1 MRVLDAGAVDAT
13 VAVGAS
19 RSEAVPWVSGT
30 ARGSVPRRASFRAA
44 HAADRARM
52 RTSAGRHHR
61 DAPRRIAA
69 RPRRTTTAAAAR
81 ERAIHVSVCH
91 LHRAAG
97 RRRGDAQRRHAGAF
111 TKLIEIPAARG
122 VARTLMVPARN
133 FLDGANAKELV
144 LDCATVRAPDNDVV
158 SPDVAE
164 LQALS
169 GYDVGE
175 VPFVMQAVCY
185 YETTLDVGTLEVA
198 LRKTLGKYP
207 MLAGRLDLQT
217 PGYASKGVRLTN
229 DGVPL
234 RVVRDNNQ
242 RFENLPQDYADATR
256 RFLDFAPWIDLMLGD
271 APVFT
276 AKVTHC
282 AGGGSVLGVCMSH
295 AVSDGQGFIE
305 FLVTW
310 AKMANNEAHPLG
322 DPVFDRSLVSQ
333 PPADM
338 SVEEMREMLSMEGFD
353 NVSSVPMLA
362 NALKAGRGLI
372 PDFLRF
378 PAGNRMMVSIKED
391 GMRRLRESSEA
402 TNDNEA
408 LSAHSW
414 LALADLCGLPN
425 GTPFEH
431 VTVVSGRGGR
441 TGLPDMYFGNAAI
454 GVCTGRVAV
463 GDYSTLLDVKNGL
476 RPGFTKAMMR
486 RNKYLMLTEA
496 AFRAGVNGFDFDIMA
511 FMQGQMCWCNNLVE
525 IYKKLYDLDFGTG
538 SPTLALPPELNDI
551 IQIQCSR
558 PDRATGA
565 PAGANG
571 VEMFINLPPA
581 VMSRLRQPDALA
593 RLSAQ
598 TGIK

>member
-1 MRVLDAGAVDAT
+1 MGVRTTTSSTFASSTFSRAARRGRGEEATRGRWASRRRHHRHRARSRDDRDAGA
-13 VAVGAS
+13 G
-19 RSEAVPWVSGT
+19 
-30 ARGSVPRRASFRAA
+30 
-44 HAADRARM
+44 
-52 RTSAGRHHR
+52 
-61 DAPRRIAA
+61 
-69 RPRRTTTAAAAR
+69 
-81 ERAIHVSVCH
+81 
-91 LHRAAG
+91 
-97 RRRGDAQRRHAGAF
+97 RRGDRVIRRAGAF
-111 TKLIEIPAARG
+111 TKLIEVPAARAVAKG
-122 VARTLMVPARN
+122 VMVPARN
-133 FLDGANAKELV
+133 FMDGANGGELV
-144 LDCATVRAPDNDVV
+144 LDDIRARIPDVDVV
-158 SPDVAE
+158 PADVAE
-164 LQALS
+164 MQPLS

-175 VPFVMQAVCY
+175 VPFIMQAVCY
-185 YETTLDVGTLEVA
+185 YEETLDVGMLETA
-198 LRKTLGKYP
+198 LRKTLRKYP
-207 MLAGRLDLQT
+207 MLAGRLDLRREGWQN
-217 PGYASKGVRLTN
+217 KGVKLTN

-234 RVVRDNNQ
+234 RVVRDDDQ
-242 RFENLPQDYADATR
+242 RFEDLPQDYADATR

-276 AKVTHC
+276 AKVTQC

-310 AKMANNEAHPLG
+310 AKAANDEEHPLG
-322 DPVFDRSLVSQ
+322 DPVFDRSLVAQ
-333 PPADM
+333 PAADAT
-338 SVEEMREMLSMEGFD
+338 VEEMREMLSKEGF
-353 NVSSVPMLA
+353 NNINSGAMLA
-362 NALKAGRGLI
+362 NALMAGRRI
-372 PDFLRF
+372 VPDFLRF
-378 PAGNRMMVSIKED
+378 PAGNRMMVNISED
-391 GMRRLRESSEA
+391 NMRRLREASGA

-425 GTPFEH
+425 GTPLEH

-454 GVCTGRVAV
+454 GVCTGRVSV
-463 GDYSTLLDVKNGL
+463 GDYSTLAEVRDGL

-511 FMQGQMCWCNNLVE
+511 FMQGQMVWCNNLVE

-538 SPTLALPPELNDI
+538 GPTLALPPELNDI
-551 IQIQCSR
+551 VQIQCSR

-581 VMSRLRQPDALA
+581 MMDTLRRPESIERLAGTR
-593 RLSAQ
+593 
-598 TGIK
+598 GIR

>member
-1 MRVLDAGAVDAT
+1 MGVRTTTSSTFASSTLSRAARRGRGEEATRGRWASRRRHHRHRARSRDDRDAGA
-13 VAVGAS
+13 G
-19 RSEAVPWVSGT
+19 
-30 ARGSVPRRASFRAA
+30 
-44 HAADRARM
+44 
-52 RTSAGRHHR
+52 
-61 DAPRRIAA
+61 
-69 RPRRTTTAAAAR
+69 
-81 ERAIHVSVCH
+81 
-91 LHRAAG
+91 
-97 RRRGDAQRRHAGAF
+97 RRGDRVIRRAGAF
-111 TKLIEIPAARG
+111 TKLIEIPAARAVAKG
-122 VARTLMVPARN
+122 VMVPARN
-133 FLDGANAKELV
+133 FMDGANGGELV
-144 LDCATVRAPDNDVV
+144 LDDIRARIPDVDVV
-158 SPDVAE
+158 PADVAE
-164 LQALS
+164 MQPLS

-175 VPFVMQAVCY
+175 VPFIMQAVCY
-185 YETTLDVGTLEVA
+185 YEETLDVGMLETA
-198 LRKTLGKYP
+198 LRKTLRKYP
-207 MLAGRLDLQT
+207 MLAGRLDLRREGWQN
-217 PGYASKGVRLTN
+217 KGVKLTN

-234 RVVRDNNQ
+234 RVVRDDDQ
-242 RFENLPQDYADATR
+242 RFEDLPQDYADATR

-276 AKVTHC
+276 AKVTQC

-310 AKMANNEAHPLG
+310 AKAANDEEHPLG
-322 DPVFDRSLVSQ
+322 DPVFDRSLVAQ
-333 PPADM
+333 PAADAT
-338 SVEEMREMLSMEGFD
+338 VEEMREMLSKEGF
-353 NVSSVPMLA
+353 NNINSGAMLA
-362 NALKAGRGLI
+362 NALMAGRRI
-372 PDFLRF
+372 VPDFLRF
-378 PAGNRMMVSIKED
+378 PAGNRMMVNISED
-391 GMRRLRESSEA
+391 NMRRLREASGA

-425 GTPFEH
+425 GTPLEH

-454 GVCTGRVAV
+454 GVCTGRVSV
-463 GDYSTLLDVKNGL
+463 GDYSTLAEVRDGL

-511 FMQGQMCWCNNLVE
+511 FMQGQMVWCNNLVE

-538 SPTLALPPELNDI
+538 GPTLALPPELNDI
-551 IQIQCSR
+551 VQIQCSR

-581 VMSRLRQPDALA
+581 MMDTLRRPESIERLAGTR
-593 RLSAQ
+593 
-598 TGIK
+598 GIR

>member
-1 MRVLDAGAVDAT
+1 M
-13 VAVGAS
+13 
-19 RSEAVPWVSGT
+19 PT
-30 ARGSVPRRASFRAA
+30 ARGSTARGSTARATRDRRRAR
-44 HAADRARM
+44 
-52 RTSAGRHHR
+52 
-61 DAPRRIAA
+61 
-69 RPRRTTTAAAAR
+69 R
-81 ERAIHVSVCH
+81 ERGS
-91 LHRAAG
+91 G
-97 RRRGDAQRRHAGAF
+97 RRRDGTGRARSTSPARRGATTRRRAGAF

-122 VARTLMVPARN
+122 VARGLMVPARN
-133 FLDGANAKELV
+133 FLDGANAREVELDRV
-144 LDCATVRAPDNDVV
+144 VARAPDADRTPA
-158 SPDVAE
+158 SAAA
-164 LQALS
+164 LQPLS

-185 YETTLDVGTLEVA
+185 YEKTLDVGTLERG
-198 LRKTLGKYP
+198 LRAALGKYP
-207 MLAGRLDLQT
+207 MLAGRLDLET
-217 PGYASKGVRLTN
+217 KGWWNKGVRLTN

-234 RVVRDNNQ
+234 RVVRDDDQ
-242 RFENLPQDYADATR
+242 KFEDLPRDYADATR

-276 AKVTHC
+276 AKVTQC

-310 AKMANNEAHPLG
+310 AKAANNEAHPWG
-322 DPVFDRSLVSQ
+322 DPVFDRSLVAQ
-333 PPADM
+333 PEADM
-338 SVEEMREMLSMEGFD
+338 SVEDMRAMLSEEGFD
-353 NVSSVPMLA
+353 NINSGAMLA
-362 NALKAGRGLI
+362 NALFAGRTLV

-378 PAGNRMMVSIKED
+378 PAGNRMMVSIKEEN
-391 GMRRLRESSEA
+391 MRALREASGA

-414 LALADLCGLPN
+414 LALADLCDLPK
-425 GTPFEH
+425 GAPLEH

-454 GVCTGRVAV
+454 GVVTGRVSV
-463 GDYSTLLDVKNGL
+463 GDYSTLAQVRDGL

-511 FMQGQMCWCNNLVE
+511 FMQGQMVWCNNLVE

-538 SPTLALPPELNDI
+538 GPTLALPPELNDI
-551 IQIQCSR
+551 VQIQCSR

-581 VMSRLRQPDALA
+581 VMRKLREPDSVA
-593 RLSAQ
+593 RLAGQ
-598 TGIK
+598 TGVR